1 MESRIC
7 DPLCGVRNRITRC
20 RTGGSSFGRGRF
32 FARKKIFPIYL
43 EQYGDTP
50 SKHAY
55 SGTDCTEA
63 GTCLLCGYEKSA
75 GSHIWNDGEVAIAPT
90 CTDKGVKTYTCSS
103 CGETKSEDIPA
114 LGHDLSYAA
123 SGAVIT
129 ETCSRCD
136 HTATAALAAEDA
148 SYTGEAVQTASVT
161 YGTGWQGGEL
171 TIAYSNN
178 VNAGTAAASITVG
191 GQTAS
196 VTFTI
201 AKAADYTL
209 TLGNLSQTSGSVS
222 AVTWTV
228 APKDDT
234 AQVKVEYEI
243 TVPASPCTHVHDASC
258 GENGA
263 NCTHVHNDS
272 CGYAEES
279 KVWTETLPTEVGTYS
294 VRARLTAS
302 DNLELADAG
311 VYTTGALTISQKS
324 SGGGGGGGGSAAV
337 TPDEPEIT
345 TGGGTTVAGIETEV
359 TTSGTTSKAA
369 VSQDAL
375 DKAIG
380 AAENAAEQANTDAA
394 VEIVVDTPAKAA
406 EVKVDLPAEGLENFA
421 DSEAQSLTI
430 SSGVG
435 SVTISPEAAA
445 SIAEQAQGDT
455 VTVTISEV
463 TQPEKALN
471 ERQLAAV
478 GDAPVYGL
486 SVTSNGEYISQF
498 DGGLVTVSLPYTLKA
513 DEDPSGVE
521 VYYVDDLGNLQRVGA
536 MYDVKTQSII
546 FTTNHFSF
554 YMVRYES
561 AAAAAARFTDVPVD
575 AYYQSAVG
583 WAVRHGVTSG
593 VTETTFAPDAPCT
606 RAQAVTFLWRAAGS
620 PEPQSS
626 VNPFTDVKADAYYY
640 NAVLWAIEQGITKGT
655 SDTTFSPD
663 ATCTRAQIVTF
674 LWRSQ
679 ASPAAGAVNP
689 FADVAVNAYYA
700 EAVKWAVLEGV
711 TSGTTAAT
719 FSPNDHCT
727 RAQIVT
733 FLFRA
738 IEK

>member
-463 TQPEKALN
+463 TQPEKTLN

-689 FADVAVNAYYA
+689 FADVAGNAYYA

>member
-279 KVWTETLPTEVGTYS
+279 QVWTEPLPTAVGTYS

-561 AAAAAARFTDVPVD
+561 AAAAAARFTDVPFN

-606 RAQAVTFLWRAAGS
+606 RAQAITFLWRAAGS

-689 FADVAVNAYYA
+689 FADVAGNAYYA